1 MKDTNK
7 ELLSYIDTFS
17 LLLLGVLFLLFPVI
31 FTSQTTDAF
40 GVPKQMLLAGVVL
53 LSLLLLGTRALVSG
67 KLQFRSTPF
76 NLPVVLFTLAILG
89 SALFSVNQI
98 DSLVNFFPVLYGV
111 LLYFITI
118 NVLRRE
124 NAVLFALATMVIGGC
139 LASIISI
146 LSFLQIYLL
155 PYSYTHTQL
164 FTPLGSLLDQAIYLA
179 LIVPLAA
186 YGAFPLVS
194 SYVGEKK
201 NIFKAQWM
209 PQEEKQ
215 AVNGRSLAF
224 GAAFLLLLAG
234 LGLTLYLLVT
244 KQPPTILPFFVGFQT
259 AFAEVS
265 QNASRYIQSFLFGAG
280 YGEYLTVFTRFKQA
294 TYNANPILWSFTF
307 FRSSTFFFELLATTG
322 ILGVASFVFL
332 GYRIIRERAFFIPM
346 ILALVAAFFLPFSF
360 TIILLFFVLLSLFV
374 ATRGLQDQKRYH
386 DLEYYFLTMRQSTA
400 SYSRILPGL
409 FLVFMVGIISV
420 LGYFTARY
428 FMSDV
433 RFQSALV
440 AAQNNQGLQTYNLQR
455 EAIGLFP
462 YRDSYLRIFSQTNL
476 ALANSLAQAQ
486 PKGSSPSADIQQN
499 ILNLIQQSVDS
510 GRGAVRLSPLTAL
523 NWNNLGTV
531 YRSLIGF
538 GQDADKF
545 AISMSNQAI
554 LLDPENPQQYINLGG
569 IYYQLGDWTNAQ
581 NQFQLAINA
590 KRDYANGWYNL
601 GHALENKGELQNAL
615 AAYQNVKTLVANDA
629 VSTKKINAEIDALEK
644 KIGSAKQTT
653 DQANSSNSQNP
664 ALQGEPINVNQPKTQ
679 LPERKPRVDI
689 PEPSVS
695 PAVKATPTPAE

>member
-1 MKDTNK
+1 MKEANK

-17 LLLLGVLFLLFPVI
+17 LLVLGVLFLLFPVV
-31 FTSQTTDAF
+31 FTSQTTDPF

-53 LSLLLLGTRALVSG
+53 LSLLLLGARALVSG

-76 NLPVVLFTLAILG
+76 NLPVVFFLFAVLG
-89 SALFSVNQI
+89 SAVFSVNRV
-98 DSLVNFFPVLYGV
+98 DSLVNFFPVLYAV

-118 NVLRRE
+118 NILRRE
-124 NAVLFALATMVIGGC
+124 NAVLFALTTLIIGGC
-139 LASIISI
+139 LASILSI
-146 LSFLQIYLL
+146 LSYLQIYLL
-155 PYSYTHTQL
+155 PYAYTHTQL
-164 FTPLGSLLDQAIYLA
+164 FTPLGSLLDQAMYLA

-194 SYVGEKK
+194 SYLGDRK
-201 NIFKAQWM
+201 NLFKTQWL
-209 PQEEKQ
+209 PSEERQ

-224 GAAFLLLLAG
+224 GAAFLVLLAG

-244 KQPPTILPFFVGFQT
+244 KQQPTILPFFTGFQT

-265 QNASRYIQSFLFGAG
+265 QNATRYIQSFLFGAG
-280 YGEYLTVFTRFKQA
+280 YGEYLTVFTRFKQES
-294 TYNANPILWSFTF
+294 YNANPNLWSFTF

-322 ILGVASFVFL
+322 ILGVATFLFL
-332 GYRIIRERAFFIPM
+332 GYRIVREKAFFIPI
-346 ILALVAAFFLPFSF
+346 ILALLAAFLLPFSF
-360 TIILLFFVLLSLFV
+360 TLVLLFFILLALFV

-386 DLEYYFLTMRQSTA
+386 DFEYYFLTMHQSTA

-409 FLVFMVGIISV
+409 FLVLMVAIISV

-455 EAIGLFP
+455 EAISLFP

-486 PKGSSPSADIQQN
+486 PKGSSPSADVQQN

-510 GRGAVRLSPLTAL
+510 GRGAVQLSPLTAL

-554 LLDPENPQQYINLGG
+554 LLDPQNPQQYISLGG
-569 IYYQLGDWTNAQ
+569 IYYQLGDWANAQ
-581 NQFQLAINA
+581 NQFQLAIKA
-590 KRDYANGWYNL
+590 KQDYANGWYNL
-601 GHALENKGELQNAL
+601 GHALENKGDLQNAM
-615 AAYQNVKTLVANDA
+615 AAYQNVKTLVANDPE
-629 VSTKKINAEIDALEK
+629 STKKIATEIDALQK
-644 KIGSAKQTT
+644 KIGEQEKI
-653 DQANSSNSQNP
+653 QANANQQTQP
-664 ALQGEPINVNQPKTQ
+664 AENQEPINVNQPKTQ
-679 LPERKPRVDI
+679 LPERKPQVDI